1 MGISSFSKD
10 YFEARS
16 RFHTAAVA
24 CDARLETFE
33 CPATGPAGEKLT
45 TNTAWLGD
53 AAARKVMVVI
63 SGTHGVEGFCGSAF
77 QLDWLSTRG
86 AAALPDGTAML
97 LIHAINP
104 YGFAWLRR
112 VTQEGVDLNRNFV
125 DSTRPAP
132 SNPGY
137 DEIADALLP
146 SSLTGPVAQ
155 AADARLAAYRE
166 QVGDLAYFRTV
177 ASGQYTHADG
187 LFYGGRE
194 PTWSNRTTHE
204 IIARHLA
211 DRPDV
216 AVVDFHTGLGPFGY
230 GEPITDYA
238 VGSAGSDRV
247 RMFWGDSVTES
258 AKGQTLPMVKD
269 GSTHYGYQRAL
280 PDTRVTFATLEF
292 GTYDRDT
299 GRKALRADHW
309 LHKHGDPLGPEAA
322 PIRQALRRQY
332 FPDTADWKE
341 AVLFRGHQIVRMA
354 IDGLDDR
361 HAETGHS

>member
-1 MGISSFSKD
+1 MVTSSFSKD
-10 YFEARS
+10 YFEARA
-16 RFHTAAVA
+16 RFCIAAQH
-24 CDARLETFE
+24 CGARLDAFD
-33 CPATGPAGEKLT
+33 CPAEGPRGEKLST
-45 TNTAWLGD
+45 DIAWLGD
-53 AAARKVMVVI
+53 AAATKVLVVI

-77 QLDWLSTRG
+77 QLDWLSAHAST
-86 AAALPDGTAML
+86 ALPDGTAML

-112 VTQEGVDLNRNFV
+112 CTQEGVDLNRNFI

-132 SNPGY
+132 ENPGY

-146 SSLTGPVAQ
+146 TSLTGLVAR
-155 AADARLAAYRE
+155 AADSRLATYRE
-166 QVGDLAYFRTV
+166 KVGDLAYFRTV
-177 ASGQYTHADG
+177 ASGQYKHADG
-187 LFYGGRE
+187 MFYGGGG
-194 PTWSNRTTHE
+194 PTWSYRTTQE
-204 IIARHLA
+204 IIARHLQG
-211 DRPDV
+211 RPDV

-247 RMFWGDSVTES
+247 RAFWGDSVTES

-280 PDTRVTFATLEF
+280 PDSRVTFATLEF
-292 GTYDRDT
+292 GTYDRDS

-341 AVLFRGHQIVRMA
+341 SVLFRGHQVVRMA
-354 IDGLDDR
+354 IDGLNG
-361 HAETGHS
+361 HYAETGRV